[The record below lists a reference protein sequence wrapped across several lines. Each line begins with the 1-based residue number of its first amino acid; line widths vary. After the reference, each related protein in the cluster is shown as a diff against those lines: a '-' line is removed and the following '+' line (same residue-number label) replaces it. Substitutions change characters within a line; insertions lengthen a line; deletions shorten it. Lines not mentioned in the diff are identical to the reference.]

1 MRERVAKPKKAST
14 SSFSIPKLRQPT
26 RGFGLNSSDI
36 LPQITAEL
44 PSLNKPLGH
53 DISRI
58 SLHQQTISKANHPE
72 DVEEQEAQTLAP
84 QVIQEMNEPEN
95 HQTVQRE
102 ELPEEEEEPTAA
114 EFQSQELE
122 EELQMK
128 PLDSSTQAVTQE
140 QPVNEPLTHDISRM
154 SLRVQ
159 TKLTINQPG
168 DIYEQQA
175 DTVARQVMQKI
186 SQPQNQQFI
195 QHEAL
200 PETELQR
207 KFLVGSATPVVQRQG
222 GGVVST
228 SNLET
233 SIQRARQNGQPLSD
247 DIRQPMEEAFGA
259 DFSSVKIHTDGRSH
273 ELNQTIQARAFTT
286 GQDIFFRQG
295 EYNPQSYQGK
305 ELLAHELTHVVQQNG
320 NAIGRQTD
328 LSAAAVVTP
337 DIEIQRVCCSQ
348 CEEEED
354 LLQAKELPG
363 HTIQLAPDVNTQ
375 VSQQT
380 TEPDAAEVENDVR
393 QELDNNRAR
402 QASLG
407 VQSPLAAGTTEPPPD
422 ENPKT
427 QPESGKNA
435 TDSNSVEMAAPE
447 DETQQDK
454 PKEDGEAGVAE
465 AVSPEMNADKGE
477 DKDVKAGMAEAVS
490 LEKDAD
496 KGDDVK
502 DKDKEVKAGM
512 AKAVSPEKDAD
523 KGDDAK
529 DKDKE
534 VKAGMAEAV
543 SQKKKDEDEEK
554 ASESEAAETGGVN
567 PQGMEQAASP
577 ETKAVQGEQIAQ
589 QANAV
594 QGAGLEK
601 LPPQLNNQNPE
612 SMAQAVTPETVAE
625 KEQATTEVLAAQA
638 QQNAVNAQT
647 SQLATTEVNFAPP
660 EQETAQGEDDAILQ
674 EQQKAE
680 AINIT
685 NSFLAEAALRVQ
697 TITQLGQGIEA
708 RIQGST
714 ENAKAS
720 VMAAVEQQKA
730 TVTAQI
736 AQQREQVQSE
746 AQAIIAQIQTQY
758 QAAAATTSQTAAAE
772 RQKVAAEYTT
782 SVQKV
787 DETESNQLAKIEE
800 FYTQAKEKYRA
811 AGVKVGDEA
820 IAFGE
825 QKAAEWEAQITGKDD
840 NFWDG
845 PLTDNRLKARAKAAR
860 DVAQQYK
867 DGLVEEGNKQADA
880 VEQGKPKDIEGIH
893 NVANQSRQQLQTL
906 QQQSLD
912 NLNSVEQQVLTQL
925 ADAQT
930 QLTQTANQTLQS
942 TLQTLDQQQ
951 TAQLQLLSVYGNGQV
966 SAIERDAQK
975 AIASIQD
982 GINQA
987 ATSLQTAIQD
997 TQAQL
1002 QGMPAPNP
1010 EELSATLAEIL
1021 AQFDSSVAKVQE
1033 QTEQGITASQEGI
1046 AQGGQQAVTAVNGIA
1061 QSGLEESAAVSQ
1073 EAKTSLTNL
1082 NQGATDTFNQIQQ
1095 AFTTTVT
1102 NTTQAALTGFGEVT
1116 QGTQSAFDQSNQNMD
1131 TNFQKSVNDLEEGL
1145 RGSIQGDKQPN
1156 LDSDIQKYA
1165 QEAAD
1170 QEQPRWKTVLKIFL
1184 VIAVIVVA
1192 IIVAPAVIGAVGA
1205 LAGALG
1211 AGAALAGGIGAVV
1224 GGAIVGA
1231 VAGAVIQIG
1240 NNAIDGKNLLDGVG
1254 KAALAGAIG
1263 GALGGAG
1270 GVFGNM
1276 LAQAGRLG
1284 TGLTQSFLRFG
1295 IDIAFDIAG
1304 GIFGN
1309 LATGEPITLEGVLI
1323 GAGIAAG
1330 VQIST
1335 ANLGR
1340 LGKFGR
1346 SVQGMQTRT
1355 FQAGERFGTSLG
1367 NGIKS
1372 GFGGKV
1378 DTPIV
1383 TDAPNV
1389 PRPDTGVR
1397 SPDAEV
1403 TNPQSGVKSPEA
1415 ETSTGRG
1422 VQGDEPEVQG
1432 GVPKDT
1438 TTESSATK
1446 SPGEQEQNPA
1456 TTDKNQEI
1464 VRIIRQDDDFA
1475 SQFNYKGKTKS
1486 RVVEDGSLVPANPN
1500 GKASPLEHVY
1510 GSDPAKGDSPY
1521 TSFLTESGGVAKT
1534 YGGSEIELDLPKLR
1548 ADIESGNL
1556 KNVEVLTPEQISKMI
1571 TDEISQIATTVKK
1584 DIDVDAAIAKGPQGI
1599 PDYVASLGISKGQ
1612 SSKLSRRLL
1621 AYYNTTRDGEYL
1633 IKGTIPAEYLKGPYS
1648 TKAGEQS
1655 GTSGGSTKTDS
1666 NQGVDTPT
1674 ANRPNADMSN
1684 VKQSDTEVKPPE
1696 TNTSHERS
1704 THPNEPE
1711 IEPQVV
1717 AKQQTPDGHNIK
1729 VLKDGRIIRCST
1741 CEQIGTKYKDLLDQ
1755 NPNLKQ
1761 RLQEIEKI
1769 PDPQQKN
1776 KQAFELI
1783 KELDK
1788 ENAIRAINQN
1798 STSSLNPN
1806 SGFDV
1811 PQHSI
1816 EAQYYRYDSQRVTAK
1831 RTEPKF
1837 DVEITTDNSGNRI
1850 IKKLEYD
1857 KNRDPF
1863 STQTKKDV
1871 HELTQGTDYEQY
1883 SASPKKNVTG
1893 NDFRH
1898 IKSNEHTKV
1907 ELSRMYEGQ
1916 PVDEVL
1922 NHLKARKF
1930 LPESA
1935 TENDLGKGLWR
1946 QYREEAD
1953 HPHNLPPGPGVDNQR
1968 IGRISDRLRKLLDM
1982 GKENFE
1988 KTDMTIKDPE
1998 LLRYLNINEKQGYR
2012 VESYDELMGVFT
2024 QLIHDAPLH
2033 GAKGEYYQSLQ
2044 EARPEV
2050 DFSFNKTSNT
2060 SDSDAISN
2068 DGNQSN
2074 SQDMDVDQQQ
2084 SNKSNK
2090 RKNED
2095 DDTNDHKKPK
2105 IG

>member
-26 RGFGLNSSDI
+26 PGFGLNSSGV
-36 LPQITAEL
+36 LGQTTAEL

-58 SLHQQTISKANHPE
+58 SLHRQTQFTTNQPE
-72 DVEEQEAQTLAP
+72 DVEEQETQTLEP

-102 ELPEEEEEPTAA
+102 KLPEEEEERTAA
-114 EFQSQELE
+114 DFQSQKLEEE
-122 EELQMK
+122 EELQTK
-128 PLDSSTQAVTQE
+128 PVDSSPQV
-140 QPVNEPLTHDISRM
+140 THDISRM

-186 SQPQNQQFI
+186 SQPRNQQFI
-195 QHEAL
+195 QHEAV
-200 PETELQR
+200 PETQLQR
-207 KFLVGSATPVVQRQG
+207 KFLVGSATPMVQRQG
-222 GGVVST
+222 GGVVNT
-228 SNLET
+228 SKLET
-233 SIQRARQNGQPLSD
+233 SIQHARQNGQPLSD

-259 DFSSVKIHTDGRSH
+259 DFSSVKIHTDTHSH
-273 ELNQTIQARAFTT
+273 QLNQTIQARAFTT

-295 EYNPQSYQGK
+295 EYNPGSYQGK

-320 NAIGRQTD
+320 NAIAPQKDSSST
-328 LSAAAVVTP
+328 AAVTQNV
-337 DIEIQRVCCSQ
+337 DIQRVCCSQ
-348 CEEEED
+348 CEEEEE

-363 HTIQLAPDVNTQ
+363 QTIQLAFDVNDT
-375 VSQQT
+375 VSQPT
-380 TEPDAAEVENDVR
+380 TEQNAAEVENDVR
-393 QELDNNRAR
+393 QELDNNRAS

-427 QPESGKNA
+427 QPESGKNP
-435 TDSNSVEMAAPE
+435 TDSNSVDIAAPE
-447 DETQQDK
+447 DK
-454 PKEDGEAGVAE
+454 PKEDGEIAATG
-465 AVSPEMNADKGE
+465 VSPENETQKDDE
-477 DKDVKAGMAEAVS
+477 DKAGAAEDVSPQKDDTDKAGAAEDVSPQKDDEDKAGAAEDVSPQKNDEDKAVKAGVIET
-490 LEKDAD
+490 LTPKKDA
-496 KGDDVK
+496 KKDD
-502 DKDKEVKAGM
+502 E
-512 AKAVSPEKDAD
+512 
-523 KGDDAK
+523 
-529 DKDKE
+529 DKE
-534 VKAGMAEAV
+534 VKAGMAEV
-543 SQKKKDEDEEK
+543 LSQKKKDVEDEQK
-554 ASESEAAETGGVN
+554 TSESEESETGE
-567 PQGMEQAASP
+567 QATEQAASP
-577 ETKAVQGEQIAQ
+577 ETKAPQGEQISP

-594 QGAGLEK
+594 GDAGLEK
-601 LPPQLNNQNPE
+601 LPPQINNQNPE
-612 SMAQAVTPETVAE
+612 SMAQAVTPETEAE

-647 SQLATTEVNFAPP
+647 SQLVATEVNFAPP
-660 EQETAQGEDDAILQ
+660 EQQETAEGGEDAILQ

-697 TITQLGQGIEA
+697 AITQLGQGIEA
-708 RIQGST
+708 GIQGAT
-714 ENAKAS
+714 ENAKAA
-720 VMAAVEQQKA
+720 VMVAVEQQKA
-730 TVTAQI
+730 AVTAQI
-736 AQQREQVQSE
+736 AQQRQQVQSE
-746 AQAIIAQIQTQY
+746 AQATIAQIETQY
-758 QAAAATTSQTAAAE
+758 QATAATTSQTAATE

-825 QKAAEWEAQITGKDD
+825 QKATEWEAQITGKDD

-867 DGLVEEGNKQADA
+867 DSLVEEGNKQADA
-880 VEQGKPKDIEGIH
+880 VEQGKPKDIEAIH

-906 QQQSLD
+906 QQQTLD
-912 NLNSVEQQVLTQL
+912 NINSVEQQVLTQL

-951 TAQLQLLSVYGNGQV
+951 TAQLQLLSVYGSEQV

-982 GINQA
+982 GVSQA
-987 ATSLQTAIQD
+987 ATNLQTAIQD
-997 TQAQL
+997 IQAQL
-1002 QGMPAPNP
+1002 QGTPAPNP
-1010 EELSATLAEIL
+1010 EELRATLAEIL

-1061 QSGLEESAAVSQ
+1061 QSGLEESAAVSE

-1082 NQGATDTFNQIQQ
+1082 NQGAIDTFNQIQQ

-1102 NTTQAALTGFGEVT
+1102 DTTQAAVTGFGEVT
-1116 QGTQSAFDQSNQNMD
+1116 QGMQSAFDQSNQNMD
-1131 TNFQKSVNDLEEGL
+1131 TNFQNSVNDLEEGL

-1170 QEQPRWKTVLKIFL
+1170 QEQPRWKTVLKVFL
-1184 VIAVIVVA
+1184 IIAVIVVA

-1205 LAGALG
+1205 VAGALG
-1211 AGAALAGGIGAVV
+1211 AGAALAGGIGAIV

-1231 VAGAVIQIG
+1231 VAGAVIQMG
-1240 NNAIDGKNLLDGVG
+1240 SNLIDGKNLLHDVG

-1263 GALGGAG
+1263 GAFGGAG

-1284 TGLTQSFLRFG
+1284 TGLTQSFWRLG
-1295 IDIAFDIAG
+1295 IDVASDIAG

-1309 LATGEPITLEGVLI
+1309 LATGDPITLEGVLI

-1330 VQIST
+1330 VNIST
-1335 ANLGR
+1335 ANLSNLGR
-1340 LGKFGR
+1340 VGR
-1346 SVQGMQTRT
+1346 GIQNMQTRT

-1367 NGIKS
+1367 KGIKT
-1372 GFGGKV
+1372 GLGGKV
-1378 DTPIV
+1378 DTPTV
-1383 TDAPNV
+1383 SDAPNV
-1389 PRPDTGVR
+1389 PRPEAGVR
-1397 SPDAEV
+1397 
-1403 TNPQSGVKSPEA
+1403 SPEA
-1415 ETSTGRG
+1415 ETTTARG

-1432 GVPKDT
+1432 GVSKDT
-1438 TTESSATK
+1438 TTK

-1500 GKASPLEHVY
+1500 GKATPLEHVY

-1571 TDEISQIATTVKK
+1571 TDEISQIATIVKK

-1633 IKGTIPAEYLKGPYS
+1633 IKGTIPATYLKGPYS
-1648 TKAGEQS
+1648 TKGAG
-1655 GTSGGSTKTDS
+1655 
-1666 NQGVDTPT
+1666 
-1674 ANRPNADMSN
+1674 A
-1684 VKQSDTEVKPPE
+1684 DTEVKPPQTEANTPE
-1696 TNTSHERS
+1696 TTMKPPENGSASENSTRLDADTGASQGLKPDTDVSMSPKEQEVLQNTAAKEGSQLTSQELNTELAVAGKAEPKAIDEGEFVEEIKLPNDHEWKQKEDGTWCRFSGRGSCLPRGQGPRGRS
-1704 THPNEPE
+1704 VRATTRSQTEASQASTEHRFDSRTRAGSKRKADNETEGQPQENKRNRNLTQKPYKEDDSGQKLWDGSTRPNWGDFEKTYWQNISQRQQNGRTEYECIVGPNNQTKYLPRKE
-1711 IEPQVV
+1711 N
-1717 AKQQTPDGHNIK
+1717 AKKGEDFATIGHKIQWRDYISQK
-1729 VLKDGRIIRCST
+1729 VDT
-1741 CEQIGTKYKDLLDQ
+1741 EQFSVENGTKSIEGMKMAEVEKWYKDL
-1755 NPNLKQ
+1755 NNLQ
-1761 RLQEIEKI
+1761 
-1769 PDPQQKN
+1769 P
-1776 KQAFELI
+1776 
-1783 KELDK
+1783 
-1788 ENAIRAINQN
+1788 
-1798 STSSLNPN
+1798 
-1806 SGFDV
+1806 
-1811 PQHSI
+1811 
-1816 EAQYYRYDSQRVTAK
+1816 
-1831 RTEPKF
+1831 
-1837 DVEITTDNSGNRI
+1837 
-1850 IKKLEYD
+1850 
-1857 KNRDPF
+1857 
-1863 STQTKKDV
+1863 
-1871 HELTQGTDYEQY
+1871 
-1883 SASPKKNVTG
+1883 
-1893 NDFRH
+1893 
-1898 IKSNEHTKV
+1898 
-1907 ELSRMYEGQ
+1907 EGQ
-1916 PVDEVL
+1916 KF
-1922 NHLKARKF
+1922 NSQKA
-1930 LPESA
+1930 SA
-1935 TENDLGKGLWR
+1935 
-1946 QYREEAD
+1946 Y
-1953 HPHNLPPGPGVDNQR
+1953 
-1968 IGRISDRLRKLLDM
+1968 
-1982 GKENFE
+1982 
-1988 KTDMTIKDPE
+1988 
-1998 LLRYLNINEKQGYR
+1998 
-2012 VESYDELMGVFT
+2012 
-2024 QLIHDAPLH
+2024 
-2033 GAKGEYYQSLQ
+2033 
-2044 EARPEV
+2044 
-2050 DFSFNKTSNT
+2050 T
-2060 SDSDAISN
+2060 SDPWI
-2068 DGNQSN
+2068 QSYI
-2074 SQDMDVDQQQ
+2074 D
-2084 SNKSNK
+2084 
-2090 RKNED
+2090 E
-2095 DDTNDHKKPK
+2095 
-2105 IG
+2105 

>member
-1 MRERVAKPKKAST
+1 MRERVAKPKKATT

-26 RGFGLNSSDI
+26 RGFGLNSSGV
-36 LPQITAEL
+36 LRQATAEL
-44 PSLNKPLGH
+44 PYLNKPLGH

-58 SLHQQTISKANHPE
+58 SLHQQTITKANQPE
-72 DVEEQEAQTLAP
+72 DVEEQEPQTVAP
-84 QVIQEMNEPEN
+84 QVMQEMNEPEN

-102 ELPEEEEEPTAA
+102 ELQEEEEQTQADFP
-114 EFQSQELE
+114 SQKLEE

-128 PLDSSTQAVTQE
+128 PLGSSPQAVTQE
-140 QPVNEPLTHDISRM
+140 QPLNEPVTHDISRM

-168 DIYEQQA
+168 DIYEHQA

-195 QHEAL
+195 QHEAF

-233 SIQRARQNGQPLSD
+233 SIERGRQNGQPLSD
-247 DIRQPMEEAFGA
+247 DIRQPMEQAFGA
-259 DFSSVKIHTDGRSH
+259 DLSGVKIHTDSRSH

-295 EYNPQSYQGK
+295 EYNPGSYQGK

-320 NAIGRQTD
+320 SAIGRQTD
-328 LSAAAVVTP
+328 SSATTPVTP
-337 DIEIQRVCCSQ
+337 DIDIQRVCCSQ
-348 CEEEED
+348 GEEEEE

-363 HTIQLAPDVNTQ
+363 RTIQLAPDVNTQ

-380 TEPDAAEVENDVR
+380 PQDAAEVENDVR

-402 QASLG
+402 QASVG

-435 TDSNSVEMAAPE
+435 TDSNSVEMAAPKDE
-447 DETQQDK
+447 SPAAVETQPDK
-454 PKEDGEAGVAE
+454 PKEDGEADA
-465 AVSPEMNADKGE
+465 
-477 DKDVKAGMAEAVS
+477 AEAVS
-490 LEKDAD
+490 LETNSD

-502 DKDKEVKAGM
+502 DEDKAVKAGM
-512 AKAVSPEKDAD
+512 AEAVSPEKDAD

-529 DKDKE
+529 DEGKE

-543 SQKKKDEDEEK
+543 SQKKKDVEDEEK
-554 ASESEAAETGGVN
+554 ASQAAETGGVN

-577 ETKAVQGEQIAQ
+577 ETKAAQGEQIAQ

-594 QGAGLEK
+594 RGAGLEK
-601 LPPQLNNQNPE
+601 LPPQVNNQNPE

-625 KEQATTEVLAAQA
+625 KKQATTEVLAAQA

-647 SQLATTEVNFAPP
+647 SQLAATGVNFAPP

-714 ENAKAS
+714 ENAKAA

-736 AQQREQVQSE
+736 AQQRQQVQSQ
-746 AQAIIAQIQTQY
+746 AQATIAQIQTQY
-758 QAAAATTSQTAAAE
+758 QAAAATTSQTVAAE

-860 DVAQQYK
+860 EVAKQYK
-867 DGLVEEGNKQADA
+867 EGLVAEGNKQADA

-893 NVANQSRQQLQTL
+893 NIANQSRQQLQTL
-906 QQQSLD
+906 QQQTLD

-951 TAQLQLLSVYGNGQV
+951 AAQLQLLSVYGNGQV

-987 ATSLQTAIQD
+987 AASLQTAIQD

-1002 QGMPAPNP
+1002 EGTPAPNP
-1010 EELSATLAEIL
+1010 QELSATLAEIL
-1021 AQFDSSVAKVQE
+1021 AQFDTSVAKVQE

-1102 NTTQAALTGFGEVT
+1102 NTTQAALTGFGQVT
-1116 QGTQSAFDQSNQNMD
+1116 QGIQSAFDQSNQNMD

-1170 QEQPRWKTVLKIFL
+1170 KEQPRWKTVLKVLL

-1231 VAGAVIQIG
+1231 VAGAVIQMG

-1295 IDIAFDIAG
+1295 IDVAFDIAG

-1309 LATGEPITLEGVLI
+1309 LATGEPITLEAVLI
-1323 GAGIAAG
+1323 GVAIGAA

-1340 LGKFGR
+1340 LGRFGR

-1355 FQAGERFGTSLG
+1355 FQAGEQFGTSLG
-1367 NGIKS
+1367 NGIRN
-1372 GFGGKV
+1372 GFGGRI
-1378 DTPIV
+1378 DTPTV
-1383 TDAPNV
+1383 SSPEVDVPNV
-1389 PRPDTGVR
+1389 PRPETETPRSSPEETGEPSSTRSTHSEETGEPSSTRSTHSEETGEPSGTRSTRSEETGEPSSIRSTRSEETGEPSGTRGDTDMPSIKESEANAQ
-1397 SPDAEV
+1397 SPDK
-1403 TNPQSGVKSPEA
+1403 TTPSGTKSE
-1415 ETSTGRG
+1415 
-1422 VQGDEPEVQG
+1422 
-1432 GVPKDT
+1432 
-1438 TTESSATK
+1438 ESSQT
-1446 SPGEQEQNPA
+1446 QPA
-1456 TTDKNQEI
+1456 GKPEEILNSVNSRIASQSDKFELTYTQDQLNSIIKKGKELGLNDKVIEDLIYTGSRKAKAISADELIGQMEHWVNVISKRGYPEKFTDKNEFDQFS
-1464 VRIIRQDDDFA
+1464 QDLL
-1475 SQFNYKGKTKS
+1475 KGVK
-1486 RVVEDGSLVPANPN
+1486 D
-1500 GKASPLEHVY
+1500 
-1510 GSDPAKGDSPY
+1510 
-1521 TSFLTESGGVAKT
+1521 
-1534 YGGSEIELDLPKLR
+1534 
-1548 ADIESGNL
+1548 ADI
-1556 KNVEVLTPEQISKMI
+1556 PA
-1571 TDEISQIATTVKK
+1571 D
-1584 DIDVDAAIAKGPQGI
+1584 DIRIQGSSLRKTSAQDVDIAAFVDEPTF
-1599 PDYVASLGISKGQ
+1599 D
-1612 SSKLSRRLL
+1612 RLL
-1621 AYYNTTRDGEYL
+1621 VQRYHERIT
-1633 IKGTIPAEYLKGPYS
+1633 IK
-1648 TKAGEQS
+1648 
-1655 GTSGGSTKTDS
+1655 
-1666 NQGVDTPT
+1666 
-1674 ANRPNADMSN
+1674 
-1684 VKQSDTEVKPPE
+1684 E
-1696 TNTSHERS
+1696 TNTKVSLNDKSHDELVQLANDIAAN
-1704 THPNEPE
+1704 P
-1711 IEPQVV
+1711 
-1717 AKQQTPDGHNIK
+1717 
-1729 VLKDGRIIRCST
+1729 
-1741 CEQIGTKYKDLLDQ
+1741 TKYNSQGNTFQNALLNGIISSKSDIVK
-1755 NPNLKQ
+1755 PLKTASK
-1761 RLQEIEKI
+1761 EI
-1769 PDPQQKN
+1769 QKKYPHLN
-1776 KQAFELI
+1776 VESISVLI
-1783 KELDK
+1783 
-1788 ENAIRAINQN
+1788 R
-1798 STSSLNPN
+1798 
-1806 SGFDV
+1806 GGRFDV
-1811 PQHSI
+1811 KP
-1816 EAQYYRYDSQRVTAK
+1816 DL
-1831 RTEPKF
+1831 P
-1837 DVEITTDNSGNRI
+1837 
-1850 IKKLEYD
+1850 
-1857 KNRDPF
+1857 
-1863 STQTKKDV
+1863 
-1871 HELTQGTDYEQY
+1871 
-1883 SASPKKNVTG
+1883 VTG
-1893 NDFRH
+1893 N
-1898 IKSNEHTKV
+1898 
-1907 ELSRMYEGQ
+1907 
-1916 PVDEVL
+1916 
-1922 NHLKARKF
+1922 
-1930 LPESA
+1930 
-1935 TENDLGKGLWR
+1935 
-1946 QYREEAD
+1946 
-1953 HPHNLPPGPGVDNQR
+1953 
-1968 IGRISDRLRKLLDM
+1968 
-1982 GKENFE
+1982 
-1988 KTDMTIKDPE
+1988 
-1998 LLRYLNINEKQGYR
+1998 
-2012 VESYDELMGVFT
+2012 
-2024 QLIHDAPLH
+2024 
-2033 GAKGEYYQSLQ
+2033 
-2044 EARPEV
+2044 
-2050 DFSFNKTSNT
+2050 
-2060 SDSDAISN
+2060 
-2068 DGNQSN
+2068 
-2074 SQDMDVDQQQ
+2074 
-2084 SNKSNK
+2084 
-2090 RKNED
+2090 
-2095 DDTNDHKKPK
+2095 
-2105 IG
+2105 

>member
-26 RGFGLNSSDI
+26 RGFGLNSSGI

-58 SLHQQTISKANHPE
+58 SLHRQTQITANQPK
-72 DVEEQEAQTLAP
+72 DVEEQEAQTLAS
-84 QVIQEMNEPEN
+84 QVIQEINEPEN

-102 ELPEEEEEPTAA
+102 ELPEEEEERRAA
-114 EFQSQELE
+114 EFKSQELE

-128 PLDSSTQAVTQE
+128 PLDSSS
-140 QPVNEPLTHDISRM
+140 QPVTHDISRM

-186 SQPQNQQFI
+186 TQPQNQQFI

-207 KFLVGSATPVVQRQG
+207 KFLVGSATPVLQRQG
-222 GGVVST
+222 GGVANT
-228 SNLET
+228 SNLEN
-233 SIQRARQNGQPLSD
+233 SIQQARQNGQPLSNE
-247 DIRQPMEEAFGA
+247 IRQPMEEAFGA

-273 ELNQTIQARAFTT
+273 QLNQTIQARAFTT

-305 ELLAHELTHVVQQNG
+305 ELLAHELTHIVQQNG
-320 NAIGRQTD
+320 NAIGRQKDSSPTTP
-328 LSAAAVVTP
+328 VTP
-337 DIEIQRVCCSQ
+337 DINIQQVCYSQ
-348 CEEEED
+348 CEEEEE

-363 HTIQLAPDVNTQ
+363 LAIQLAPDVNTQ

-380 TEPDAAEVENDVR
+380 PQDAAEVENDVR

-402 QASLG
+402 QASVG
-407 VQSPLAAGTTEPPPD
+407 VQSPVAGGTTEPPPD

-435 TDSNSVEMAAPE
+435 ADSNSAEMATPE
-447 DETQQDK
+447 DESSATVETQQDK
-454 PKEDGEAGVAE
+454 PKEDVEAGVAE
-465 AVSPEMNADKGE
+465 VVTPETNVEKSD
-477 DKDVKAGMAEAVS
+477 DVKDEGKAVKAGMAS
-490 LEKDAD
+490 T
-496 KGDDVK
+496 
-502 DKDKEVKAGM
+502 
-512 AKAVSPEKDAD
+512 VSPE

-529 DKDKE
+529 DEDKA

-543 SQKKKDEDEEK
+543 SQKKKDVEDEEK
-554 ASESEAAETGGVN
+554 ASEAAETGGVN

-589 QANAV
+589 EANAV
-594 QGAGLEK
+594 RGAGLEK
-601 LPPQLNNQNPE
+601 LPPQVDNQNPE

-625 KEQATTEVLAAQA
+625 KKQATTEVLAAQA

-647 SQLATTEVNFAPP
+647 SQLMTAGVNFASP
-660 EQETAQGEDDAILQ
+660 EQETAQSEDDAIFQ

-680 AINIT
+680 AMNIT

-736 AQQREQVQSE
+736 SQQREQVQSE

-758 QAAAATTSQTAAAE
+758 QAAAATTSQTAATE

-825 QKAAEWEAQITGKDD
+825 QKATEWEAQITGQDD

-860 DVAQQYK
+860 EVAQQYK
-867 DGLVEEGNKQADA
+867 EGLVAEGNKQADA

-906 QQQSLD
+906 QQQTLD

-951 TAQLQLLSVYGNGQV
+951 AAQLQLLSVYGNGQV

-987 ATSLQTAIQD
+987 AASLQTAIQD

-1082 NQGATDTFNQIQQ
+1082 NQGTTDTFNQIQQ

-1116 QGTQSAFDQSNQNMD
+1116 QGMQSAFDQSNQNMD

-1211 AGAALAGGIGAVV
+1211 AGAALAGGIGAIV

-1231 VAGAVIQIG
+1231 VAGAVIQMG

-1284 TGLTQSFLRFG
+1284 TGLTQSFLKFG
-1295 IDIAFDIAG
+1295 IDVAFDIAG

-1309 LATGEPITLEGVLI
+1309 LATGDPITLEAVLI
-1323 GAGIAAG
+1323 GAAIGAA

-1340 LGKFGR
+1340 LGRFGR

-1355 FQAGERFGTSLG
+1355 FQAGEQFGTSLG
-1367 NGIKS
+1367 NGIRN
-1372 GFGGKV
+1372 GFGGRIDTPAIGSPDV
-1378 DTPIV
+1378 DTPNVQRPESEIPRSSPEETGESSSTRSTRPEEIGESSSTRSDRPEEIGESSGTRSTRPEEIGESSSTRSD
-1383 TDAPNV
+1383 TDMPSIKESEANAQ
-1389 PRPDTGVR
+1389 
-1397 SPDAEV
+1397 SPDK
-1403 TNPQSGVKSPEA
+1403 TTPSGTKSE
-1415 ETSTGRG
+1415 
-1422 VQGDEPEVQG
+1422 
-1432 GVPKDT
+1432 
-1438 TTESSATK
+1438 ESSQTQ
-1446 SPGEQEQNPA
+1446 PGGKPEEILNSVNSRIASQSDKFELTYTQDQLNSIIKKGKELGLNDKVIEDLIYTGSRKAKAISADELIGQMEHWVNVISKRGYPEKF
-1456 TTDKNQEI
+1456 TDKNEFDQFSQDLLQG
-1464 VRIIRQDDDFA
+1464 VRNAGIPADDIRIQGSSLRKTSAQDVDIATFVDEPTFDRLLV
-1475 SQFNYKGKTKS
+1475 QRYHERITIKETNTK
-1486 RVVEDGSLVPANPN
+1486 VSLNDKSHDELVQLANDIAANPTKYNSQGNTFQNALLN
-1500 GKASPLEHVY
+1500 GIISSKSDIVKPLKTAS
-1510 GSDPAKGDSPY
+1510 K
-1521 TSFLTESGGVAKT
+1521 
-1534 YGGSEIELDLPKLR
+1534 EIQKKYPHL
-1548 ADIESGNL
+1548 
-1556 KNVEVLTPEQISKMI
+1556 NVESIS
-1571 TDEISQIATTVKK
+1571 V
-1584 DIDVDAAIAKGPQGI
+1584 
-1599 PDYVASLGISKGQ
+1599 
-1612 SSKLSRRLL
+1612 
-1621 AYYNTTRDGEYL
+1621 L
-1633 IKGTIPAEYLKGPYS
+1633 IKGGRF
-1648 TKAGEQS
+1648 
-1655 GTSGGSTKTDS
+1655 D
-1666 NQGVDTPT
+1666 
-1674 ANRPNADMSN
+1674 
-1684 VKQSDTEVKPPE
+1684 VKP
-1696 TNTSHERS
+1696 
-1704 THPNEPE
+1704 
-1711 IEPQVV
+1711 
-1717 AKQQTPDGHNIK
+1717 
-1729 VLKDGRIIRCST
+1729 
-1741 CEQIGTKYKDLLDQ
+1741 DL
-1755 NPNLKQ
+1755 P
-1761 RLQEIEKI
+1761 
-1769 PDPQQKN
+1769 
-1776 KQAFELI
+1776 
-1783 KELDK
+1783 
-1788 ENAIRAINQN
+1788 
-1798 STSSLNPN
+1798 
-1806 SGFDV
+1806 
-1811 PQHSI
+1811 
-1816 EAQYYRYDSQRVTAK
+1816 
-1831 RTEPKF
+1831 
-1837 DVEITTDNSGNRI
+1837 
-1850 IKKLEYD
+1850 
-1857 KNRDPF
+1857 
-1863 STQTKKDV
+1863 
-1871 HELTQGTDYEQY
+1871 
-1883 SASPKKNVTG
+1883 VTG
-1893 NDFRH
+1893 N
-1898 IKSNEHTKV
+1898 
-1907 ELSRMYEGQ
+1907 
-1916 PVDEVL
+1916 
-1922 NHLKARKF
+1922 
-1930 LPESA
+1930 
-1935 TENDLGKGLWR
+1935 
-1946 QYREEAD
+1946 
-1953 HPHNLPPGPGVDNQR
+1953 
-1968 IGRISDRLRKLLDM
+1968 
-1982 GKENFE
+1982 
-1988 KTDMTIKDPE
+1988 
-1998 LLRYLNINEKQGYR
+1998 
-2012 VESYDELMGVFT
+2012 
-2024 QLIHDAPLH
+2024 
-2033 GAKGEYYQSLQ
+2033 
-2044 EARPEV
+2044 
-2050 DFSFNKTSNT
+2050 
-2060 SDSDAISN
+2060 
-2068 DGNQSN
+2068 
-2074 SQDMDVDQQQ
+2074 
-2084 SNKSNK
+2084 
-2090 RKNED
+2090 
-2095 DDTNDHKKPK
+2095 
-2105 IG
+2105 

>member
-26 RGFGLNSSDI
+26 RGFGLNSSGV
-36 LPQITAEL
+36 LRQTTAEL
-44 PSLNKPLGH
+44 PYLNKPLGH

-58 SLHQQTISKANHPE
+58 SLHQQTITKANQPE
-72 DVEEQEAQTLAP
+72 DVEEQETETVAP
-84 QVIQEMNEPEN
+84 QVMQEINEPEN

-102 ELPEEEEEPTAA
+102 ELQEEEEQTQADFP
-114 EFQSQELE
+114 SQKLEE

-128 PLDSSTQAVTQE
+128 PLDSSPQAVTQE
-140 QPVNEPLTHDISRM
+140 QPVNEPVTHDISRM

-175 DTVARQVMQKI
+175 DTVARQVMQQI

-195 QHEAL
+195 QHEAF

-233 SIQRARQNGQPLSD
+233 SIQRGRQNGQPLSD
-247 DIRQPMEEAFGA
+247 DIRQPMEQAFGA
-259 DFSSVKIHTDGRSH
+259 DFSGVKIHTDSRSH

-295 EYNPQSYQGK
+295 EYNPGSYQGK

-320 NAIGRQTD
+320 NAIGRQKD
-328 LSAAAVVTP
+328 SSATTPVTP
-337 DIEIQRVCCSQ
+337 DIDIQRVCCSQ
-348 CEEEED
+348 CEEEEE

-380 TEPDAAEVENDVR
+380 PQDAAEVENDVR

-407 VQSPLAAGTTEPPPD
+407 VQSPVAAGTTEPPPD

-435 TDSNSVEMAAPE
+435 SDSNSVEMAAPKDE
-447 DETQQDK
+447 SPATVETQAEK
-454 PKEDGEAGVAE
+454 PKEDVEAGVAE
-465 AVSPEMNADKGE
+465 AVSPET
-477 DKDVKAGMAEAVS
+477 S
-490 LEKDAD
+490 
-496 KGDDVK
+496 
-502 DKDKEVKAGM
+502 
-512 AKAVSPEKDAD
+512 AD

-529 DKDKE
+529 DEGKE

-543 SQKKKDEDEEK
+543 SQKKKDVEDEEK
-554 ASESEAAETGGVN
+554 ASQAAETGGVN
-567 PQGMEQAASP
+567 PQSMEAASP
-577 ETKAVQGEQIAQ
+577 ETKAAQGEQIAQ

-594 QGAGLEK
+594 RGAGLEK
-601 LPPQLNNQNPE
+601 LPPQVNNQNPE

-625 KEQATTEVLAAQA
+625 KKQATTEVLAAQA

-647 SQLATTEVNFAPP
+647 SQLAATEVNFAPP

-736 AQQREQVQSE
+736 AQQREQVQSQ
-746 AQAIIAQIQTQY
+746 AQATIAQIQTQY
-758 QAAAATTSQTAAAE
+758 QAAAATTSQTTAAE

-840 NFWDG
+840 SFWDG

-860 DVAQQYK
+860 EVAKQYK
-867 DGLVEEGNKQADA
+867 DGLVAEGNKQADA

-906 QQQSLD
+906 QQQTLD

-951 TAQLQLLSVYGNGQV
+951 AAQLQLLSVYGNGQV

-987 ATSLQTAIQD
+987 AASLQTAIQD

-1002 QGMPAPNP
+1002 EGTPAPNP
-1010 EELSATLAEIL
+1010 QELSATLAEIL
-1021 AQFDSSVAKVQE
+1021 AQFDTSVAKVQE

-1046 AQGGQQAVTAVNGIA
+1046 AQGEQQAVTAVNGIA

-1102 NTTQAALTGFGEVT
+1102 NTTQAALTGFGQVT
-1116 QGTQSAFDQSNQNMD
+1116 QGIQSAFDQSNQNMD

-1170 QEQPRWKTVLKIFL
+1170 KEQPRWKTVLKVLL

-1231 VAGAVIQIG
+1231 VAGAVIQMG

-1284 TGLTQSFLRFG
+1284 TGLTQSFLKFG
-1295 IDIAFDIAG
+1295 IDVAFDIAG

-1309 LATGEPITLEGVLI
+1309 LATGEPITLEAVLI
-1323 GAGIAAG
+1323 GAAIGAA

-1335 ANLGR
+1335 ANLSR
-1340 LGKFGR
+1340 LGRFGR

-1355 FQAGERFGTSLG
+1355 FQAGEQFGTSLG
-1367 NGIKS
+1367 NGIRN
-1372 GFGGKV
+1372 GFGGRI
-1378 DTPIV
+1378 DTPTIN
-1383 TDAPNV
+1383 DAPNV
-1389 PRPDTGVR
+1389 PRPD
-1397 SPDAEV
+1397 AEV
-1403 TNPQSGVKSPEA
+1403 TDPQSSVRSPEA

-1422 VQGDEPEVQG
+1422 VQVDEAEVPG

-1438 TTESSATK
+1438 TTESPGTK

-1456 TTDKNQEI
+1456 TTDKNQEV

-1486 RVVEDGSLVPANPN
+1486 RVVEDGSVVPANPN
-1500 GKASPLEHVY
+1500 GKATPLEHVY

-1534 YGGSEIELDLPKLR
+1534 YGASEIELDLPKLR

-1556 KNVEVLTPEQISKMI
+1556 KNVEILTPEQISKMI

-1584 DIDVDAAIAKGPQGI
+1584 DIDVDAAVANGPQGI

-1674 ANRPNADMSN
+1674 ASRHNADMSN
-1684 VKQSDTEVKPPE
+1684 VKQSDTEVKLPE

-1755 NPNLKQ
+1755 KSNLKQ
-1761 RLQEIEKI
+1761 RLEEIEKI

-1776 KQAFELI
+1776 REAFELI
-1783 KELDK
+1783 QELDQQ
-1788 ENAIRAINQN
+1788 NAMQSINQN
-1798 STSSLNPN
+1798 STGSLKPN

-1831 RTEPKF
+1831 RKKF
-1837 DVEITTDNSGNRI
+1837 EFQVEITTDASGNRI
-1850 IKKLEYD
+1850 INKLEYD

-1863 STQTKKDV
+1863 SAQTKKDV
-1871 HELTQGTDYEQY
+1871 HALTQGTDYQQY
-1883 SASPKKNVTG
+1883 SASPKKNATG

-1935 TENDLGKGLWR
+1935 TENDLGEGVWR

-1953 HPHNLPPGPGVDNQR
+1953 NPYNLPPGPGVDNQR

-1998 LLRYLNINEKQGYR
+1998 LLRYLNINEEEGYR

-2024 QLIHDAPLH
+2024 QLIHDPPLH

-2044 EARPEV
+2044 EARQEL
-2050 DFSFNKTSNT
+2050 DFSFNKTTNT

-2095 DDTNDHKKPK
+2095 DDTNDRKKPK
-2105 IG
+2105 LR

>member
-26 RGFGLNSSDI
+26 PGFGLNSFGV
-36 LPQITAEL
+36 LGQTTAEL

-58 SLHQQTISKANHPE
+58 SLHRQTQFTTNQPE
-72 DVEEQEAQTLAP
+72 DVEEQETQTLEP
-84 QVIQEMNEPEN
+84 QVIQEINEPEN

-102 ELPEEEEEPTAA
+102 KLPEEEEEERTAA
-114 EFQSQELE
+114 DFQSQELE
-122 EELQMK
+122 EEEELQTK
-128 PLDSSTQAVTQE
+128 PLDSSPQV
-140 QPVNEPLTHDISRM
+140 THDISRM

-186 SQPQNQQFI
+186 SQPRNQQFI

-200 PETELQR
+200 PETQLQR

-222 GGVVST
+222 GGVVNT
-228 SNLET
+228 SKLET
-233 SIQRARQNGQPLSD
+233 SIQHARQNGQPLSD

-259 DFSSVKIHTDGRSH
+259 DFSSVKIHTDTHSH
-273 ELNQTIQARAFTT
+273 QLNQTIQARAFTT

-295 EYNPQSYQGK
+295 EYNPGSYQGK

-320 NAIGRQTD
+320 SAIAPQKDSSST
-328 LSAAAVVTP
+328 AAVTP
-337 DIEIQRVCCSQ
+337 NVDIQRVCCSQ
-348 CEEEED
+348 CEEEEE

-363 HTIQLAPDVNTQ
+363 QTIQLAFDVNDT
-375 VSQQT
+375 VSQPT
-380 TEPDAAEVENDVR
+380 TEQDAAKVENDVR
-393 QELDNNRAR
+393 QELDNNRAS

-435 TDSNSVEMAAPE
+435 TDSNSVDMAAPE
-447 DETQQDK
+447 DK
-454 PKEDGEAGVAE
+454 PKEDGEIATTGG
-465 AVSPEMNADKGE
+465 VSPENDTQKDDE
-477 DKDVKAGMAEAVS
+477 DKAGAAEDVSPQKDDEDKTGAAEDVSPQKNDKDKAVKAGVIET
-490 LEKDAD
+490 LTPKKDA
-496 KGDDVK
+496 KKDD
-502 DKDKEVKAGM
+502 E
-512 AKAVSPEKDAD
+512 
-523 KGDDAK
+523 
-529 DKDKE
+529 DKE
-534 VKAGMAEAV
+534 VKAGMAEV
-543 SQKKKDEDEEK
+543 LSQKKKDVEDEQK
-554 ASESEAAETGGVN
+554 ASESEESETGE
-567 PQGMEQAASP
+567 QAMEQAASP
-577 ETKAVQGEQIAQ
+577 ETKAPQGEQISP

-594 QGAGLEK
+594 GDAGLEK
-601 LPPQLNNQNPE
+601 LPPQINNQNPE
-612 SMAQAVTPETVAE
+612 SMAQAVTPETEAE

-647 SQLATTEVNFAPP
+647 SQLVATEVNFAPP
-660 EQETAQGEDDAILQ
+660 EQQETAEAGEDAILQ
-674 EQQKAE
+674 EEQKAE

-697 TITQLGQGIEA
+697 AITQLGQGIEA
-708 RIQGST
+708 GIQGAT
-714 ENAKAS
+714 ENAKAA
-720 VMAAVEQQKA
+720 VMVAVEQQKA
-730 TVTAQI
+730 AVTAQI
-736 AQQREQVQSE
+736 AQQRQQVQSE
-746 AQAIIAQIQTQY
+746 AQATIAQIETQY
-758 QAAAATTSQTAAAE
+758 QATAATTSQTAATE

-825 QKAAEWEAQITGKDD
+825 QKATEWEAQITGKDD

-860 DVAQQYK
+860 EVAKQYK
-867 DGLVEEGNKQADA
+867 EGLVAEGNKQADA

-893 NVANQSRQQLQTL
+893 NIANQSRQQLQTL
-906 QQQSLD
+906 QQQTLD
-912 NLNSVEQQVLTQL
+912 NINSVEQQVLTQL

-951 TAQLQLLSVYGNGQV
+951 TAQLQLLSVYGNEQV

-982 GINQA
+982 GVSQA
-987 ATSLQTAIQD
+987 ATNLQTAIQD
-997 TQAQL
+997 IQAQL
-1002 QGMPAPNP
+1002 QGTPAPNP

-1046 AQGGQQAVTAVNGIA
+1046 TQGGQQAVTAVNGIA
-1061 QSGLEESAAVSQ
+1061 QSGLEESAAVSE

-1095 AFTTTVT
+1095 AFTTTLT
-1102 NTTQAALTGFGEVT
+1102 DTTQAAVTGFGEVT
-1116 QGTQSAFDQSNQNMD
+1116 QGMQSAFDQSNQNMD

-1170 QEQPRWKTVLKIFL
+1170 QEQPRWKTVLKVFL
-1184 VIAVIVVA
+1184 IIAVIVVA

-1205 LAGALG
+1205 VAGALG
-1211 AGAALAGGIGAVV
+1211 AGAALAGGIGAIV

-1231 VAGAVIQIG
+1231 VAGAVIQMG
-1240 NNAIDGKNLLDGVG
+1240 SNLIDGKNLLHDVG

-1263 GALGGAG
+1263 GAFGGAG

-1284 TGLTQSFLRFG
+1284 TGLTQSFWRLG
-1295 IDIAFDIAG
+1295 IDVASDIAG

-1309 LATGEPITLEGVLI
+1309 LATGDPITLEGVLI

-1330 VQIST
+1330 VNIST
-1335 ANLGR
+1335 ANLSNLGR
-1340 LGKFGR
+1340 VGR
-1346 SVQGMQTRT
+1346 GIQNMQTRT

-1367 NGIKS
+1367 NGIKT

-1378 DTPIV
+1378 DTPTIADV
-1383 TDAPNV
+1383 PNV
-1389 PRPDTGVR
+1389 QRPETGVR

-1415 ETSTGRG
+1415 ETTTARG

-1438 TTESSATK
+1438 TTK

-1500 GKASPLEHVY
+1500 GKATPLEHVY

-1571 TDEISQIATTVKK
+1571 TDEISQIATIVKK
-1584 DIDVDAAIAKGPQGI
+1584 DIDVDAAIANGPQGI

-1648 TKAGEQS
+1648 TKAGAS
-1655 GTSGGSTKTDS
+1655 NSGGSSKTDP
-1666 NQGVDTPT
+1666 NQGVDTTT
-1674 ANRPNADMSN
+1674 ANRPNTDTPN
-1684 VKQSDTEVKPPE
+1684 VKQSDT
-1696 TNTSHERS
+1696 TDTSRQRS
-1704 THPNEPE
+1704 THADEPE

-1717 AKQQTPDGHNIK
+1717 AKQETADGHNIK

-1741 CEQIGTKYKDLLDQ
+1741 CEEIGTRYKDLLDQ

-1761 RLQEIEKI
+1761 RLEEIEKI
-1769 PDPQQKN
+1769 SNPQQKN
-1776 KQAFELI
+1776 RQAFELI
-1783 KELDK
+1783 KQLDQQ
-1788 ENAIRAINQN
+1788 NAMRTINQN
-1798 STSSLNPN
+1798 STSSLKPN

-1831 RTEPKF
+1831 RTEPEF
-1837 DVEITTDNSGNRI
+1837 QVEITTDASGNRI
-1850 IKKLEYD
+1850 INKLEYN

-1871 HELTQGTDYEQY
+1871 HALTQGTDYQQY

-1935 TENDLGKGLWR
+1935 TENDLGKGMWR

-1988 KTDMTIKDPE
+1988 KTDMTIRDPE
-1998 LLRYLNINEKQGYR
+1998 LLRYLNINETEGYR
-2012 VESYDELMGVFT
+2012 VKSYDELMGVFT

-2033 GAKGEYYQSLQ
+2033 GVKGEYYQSL
-2044 EARPEV
+2044 EAARPEV
-2050 DFSFNKTSNT
+2050 DFSFKKTDST
-2060 SDSDAISN
+2060 SDSNRIRNHENESD
-2068 DGNQSN
+2068 
-2074 SQDMDVDQQQ
+2074 SQDMDVDPQQ
-2084 SNKSNK
+2084 SHK

-2095 DDTNDHKKPK
+2095 EDDNSNSRKKPK
-2105 IG
+2105 LG